1 MSFTGLSL
9 KSGLGALSLCGA
21 LFQTAQG
28 VSLEVNKNGGN
39 DSSPLMYGFMFE
51 VCVETLKSSM
61 IKY

>member
-39 DSSPLMYGFMFE
+39 DSSSLMYGFMFE
-51 VCVETLKSSM
+51 VCME
-61 IKY
+61 